1 MQDAHLFHETIA
13 ENLHAKNDATK
24 DEMRA
29 ACEAA
34 KLETI
39 DHYLMV

>member
-1 MQDAHLFHETIA
+1 MRIYFMKQLPKIFY
-13 ENLHAKNDATK
+13 AKNDATK

-34 KLETI
+34 QIWKLI